1 MKISFKF
8 INKKDFSQK
17 SIDEDDESIENNT
30 RPNSVKREKKAKINL
45 NKKNKPSF
53 NNKIRRKIKL
63 DRNIKLKVCDKSNK
77 ENKSGINTKN
87 IIRIKKLEPELNK
100 ESIINCI
107 DKDNYFL
114 NMSENASKR
123 NIFEKSGNVKR
134 INTIKIN
141 EFKVE
146 KPNEESLRFT
156 LLKNE
161 YSEESSEIKTSKIM
175 IGQIEGYKD
184 IIEDN
189 KLNN

>member
-1 MKISFKF
+1 M
-8 INKKDFSQK
+8 
-17 SIDEDDESIENNT
+17 
-30 RPNSVKREKKAKINL
+30 
-45 NKKNKPSF
+45 
-53 NNKIRRKIKL
+53 
-63 DRNIKLKVCDKSNK
+63 
-77 ENKSGINTKN
+77 
-87 IIRIKKLEPELNK
+87 EPELNK
-100 ESIINCI
+100 KSIINYI

-161 YSEESSEIKTSKIM
+161 YAEESSEYKTSKIM
-175 IGQIEGYKD
+175 IGEIEGYKD
-184 IIEDN
+184 IIEDD
-189 KLNN
+189 KLNNEPFKKENTINILESKSRDIDSRKIKDKNNLILKEEKKYKETNNKNNNNVS